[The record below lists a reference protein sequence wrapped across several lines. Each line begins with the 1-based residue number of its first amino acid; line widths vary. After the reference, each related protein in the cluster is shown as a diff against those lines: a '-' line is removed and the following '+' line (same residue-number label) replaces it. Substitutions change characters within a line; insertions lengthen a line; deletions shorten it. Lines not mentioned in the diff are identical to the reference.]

1 MPYSVLSHEGLM
13 SLSPAS
19 ALSKCLKQV
28 IYFMVS
34 LFLKKRLAK
43 KMSSAREPPAM
54 IPPFLESSSW
64 KQSVSV
70 TQRSE
75 PESQEPL
82 NLSFPWVVWFFF
94 HECVRAHTCASCIS
108 RPEEV
113 LNLASCKP
121 HLTWVQR
128 TNLRA

>member
-1 MPYSVLSHEGLM
+1 M

-34 LFLKKRLAK
+34 LFLKKRPAK
-43 KMSSAREPPAM
+43 KMSSAREPPM
-54 IPPFLESSSW
+54 SPLQPFLESSSW
-64 KQSVSV
+64 KQSLSV

-82 NLSFPWVVWFFF
+82 NLSLPWVVCLFFM
-94 HECVRAHTCASCIS
+94 CVCVHTHASCIS

-113 LNLASCKP
+113 LDLASCKP
-121 HLTWVQR
+121 PDLGAE
-128 TNLRA
+128 N

>member
-34 LFLKKRLAK
+34 LFLKKRPAK
-43 KMSSAREPPAM
+43 KMSLARELPMSPLQ
-54 IPPFLESSSW
+54 PFLESSSW
-64 KQSVSV
+64 KQSLSV

-75 PESQEPL
+75 PASQEPL
-82 NLSFPWVVWFFF
+82 NLSLPWVLFVFFSMSV
-94 HECVRAHTCASCIS
+94 CMHTHVLHASLGQK
-108 RPEEV
+108 RY
-113 LNLASCKP
+113 
-121 HLTWVQR
+121 
-128 TNLRA
+128 

>member
-34 LFLKKRLAK
+34 LFLKKRPAE
-43 KMSSAREPPAM
+43 KMSSAREPPM
-54 IPPFLESSSW
+54 SPLQPFLESSSW
-64 KQSVSV
+64 KQSLSV

-82 NLSFPWVVWFFF
+82 NLSLPWVLFGFFF
-94 HECVRAHTCASCIS
+94 MSVCVHTHVLHASLGQK
-108 RPEEV
+108 RY
-113 LNLASCKP
+113 
-121 HLTWVQR
+121 
-128 TNLRA
+128 

>member
-1 MPYSVLSHEGLM
+1 M

-43 KMSSAREPPAM
+43 KMSSAREPPM
-54 IPPFLESSSW
+54 SPLQPFLESSSW
-64 KQSVSV
+64 KHSLSV

-75 PESQEPL
+75 PESQKPL
-82 NLSFPWVVWFFF
+82 NLSLPWVLFVFFF
-94 HECVRAHTCASCIS
+94 FMSVCVHTHVLHASLGQK
-108 RPEEV
+108 RY
-113 LNLASCKP
+113 
-121 HLTWVQR
+121 
-128 TNLRA
+128 